1 MLKGT
6 ILLYLST
13 CKYCHDA
20 GVKEKRQSGEER
32 KGQGG
37 EERKGQG
44 EGERKGQCE
53 GERKGQGEGGYPWR
67 RLQSISLLLASR
79 PMPFHFY
86 FLGITI
92 LFYITNGRKKVKR
105 KTFR

>member
-44 EGERKGQCE
+44 E

>member
-1 MLKGT
+1 M
-6 ILLYLST
+6 ST

-44 EGERKGQCE
+44 GEERKGQSGE
-53 GERKGQGEGGYPWR
+53 ERKGQGEGGYPWR

-92 LFYITNGRKKVKR
+92 LFYITNDRKKVKR

>member
-1 MLKGT
+1 M
-6 ILLYLST
+6 ST

-44 EGERKGQCE
+44 EGERKGQCEGERKGQGE